1 MYGEEVSK
9 RDTEDKV
16 PCRSEHRTVALLA
29 CRSNKG
35 PRHALGGIEER
46 KEDKQRPCRDDCVNN
61 DLVCG
66 KHANKLVS

>member
-16 PCRSEHRTVALLA
+16 PRRSEHRTVALLA
-29 CRSNKG
+29 CRSDKG

-46 KEDKQRPCRDDCVNN
+46 EEDK
-61 DLVCG
+61 
-66 KHANKLVS
+66 